1 MPTKIAINGFG
12 RIGRC
17 IVRAIAER
25 HVKDLELVA
34 INDLTDAKTLAHLY
48 NYDSVHRRAKHPA
61 KALEAAIDFGF
72 SKPKV
77 IAEKDPAKLPWKA
90 LGVDIVLECTGLF
103 TDKEK
108 AEAHITAGAK
118 KVIIS
123 APAKGQD
130 ATIVLGVNTEAY
142 DSAKH
147 TVISCGSCTTNCL
160 APVAKVLIDS
170 FGIQRGLMTTIHSYT
185 NDQAVLD
192 IPHRKGDL
200 RRARAAA
207 VNMIP
212 STTGAAKALSEV
224 IPALKGKFDGQSIRV
239 PTMDVSLVDLTLETE
254 KALTKRLDPRRDEGR
269 GRRPDE
275 GDPRRTSKSRS
286 SRATSSAIRTRRS
299 STRRSRRSWATSSR
313 RSSPGTTTSGAS
325 RTGWWSSRSS
335 WRPSSET
342 GKHERHEQP
351 PFGYPNDPRSADREQ
366 APLLPRGLQRS
377 ARRRARS
384 RTTRASA
391 RLFPPSSTR
400 SSAARASS
408 ARATSGGPRRV
419 RIPKLSLEPCARRAS
434 PSCSDKTS
442 RFPRT
447 ASATRRRRSS
457 TTFAPGKCACSRT
470 SASTRKRRRTTRPSA
485 RELGEAG
492 RRVRGRRV
500 RLPFTGRTRACTAS
514 RSSTATAGAVFSSRR
529 RSRRSGSSSRAPD
542 KPYVAVLG
550 GAKVS
555 DKIAVVESLLEK
567 VTRSAHR
574 RRDGQHVSR
583 RPGQEHAS
591 VARRDGQARARANH
605 PRQGARARRGPGP
618 AGRRRRR
625 REHGRQPRT
634 GGGRR

>member
-61 KALEAAIDFGF
+61 KAMEAAIDFGF

-90 LGVDIVLECTGLF
+90 LGADIVLECTGLF

-142 DSAKH
+142 DGAKH

-160 APVAKVLIDS
+160 APVAKVLNDS

-185 NDQAVLD
+185 NDQPVLD

-254 KALTKRLDPRRDEGR
+254 KALTRDTIHAAMKAAAEGPLK
-269 GRRPDE
+269 GILAFVEEPLVSSDFI
-275 GDPRRTSKSRS
+275 GDPHS
-286 SRATSSAIRTRRS
+286 SLFDATITQVL
-299 STRRSRRSWATSSR
+299 
-313 RSSPGTTTSGAS
+313 G
-325 RTGWWSSRSS
+325 
-335 WRPSSET
+335 
-342 GKHERHEQP
+342 
-351 PFGYPNDPRSADREQ
+351 
-366 APLLPRGLQRS
+366 
-377 ARRRARS
+377 
-384 RTTRASA
+384 
-391 RLFPPSSTR
+391 
-400 SSAARASS
+400 
-408 ARATSGGPRRV
+408 
-419 RIPKLSLEPCARRAS
+419 
-434 PSCSDKTS
+434 DK
-442 RFPRT
+442 
-447 ASATRRRRSS
+447 
-457 TTFAPGKCACSRT
+457 FAK
-470 SASTRKRRRTTRPSA
+470 
-485 RELGEAG
+485 
-492 RRVRGRRV
+492 
-500 RLPFTGRTRACTAS
+500 
-514 RSSTATAGAVFSSRR
+514 VFSWYDNEWGFSNRMVEL
-529 RSRRSGSSSRAPD
+529 SQLVSS
-542 KPYVAVLG
+542 KL
-550 GAKVS
+550 
-555 DKIAVVESLLEK
+555 
-567 VTRSAHR
+567 
-574 RRDGQHVSR
+574 
-583 RPGQEHAS
+583 
-591 VARRDGQARARANH
+591 
-605 PRQGARARRGPGP
+605 
-618 AGRRRRR
+618 
-625 REHGRQPRT
+625 
-634 GGGRR
+634 